1 MPTRRMRAAV
11 PSLPLP
17 PLQGYLF
24 ALLMLAVAWLLAFA
38 SHVFIG
44 PPVPALPFVMAIVVA
59 ARVRR
64 LKPGLFATFVGFAV
78 VYYNIH
84 TRDIESFPPARG
96 VLTLVFFAFLGVMIS

>member
-1 MPTRRMRAAV
+1 MATRRMRAAV

-44 PPVPALPFVMAIVVA
+44 PPVPALPFVMAIVA
-59 ARVRR
+59 AAGVGG
-64 LKPGLFATFVGFAV
+64 LNPGLFATVVGFAV
-78 VYYNIH
+78 VFYNLH
-84 TRDIESFPPARG
+84 TRDIETFTAARG
-96 VLTLVFFAFLGVMIS
+96 VLTLVF